1 MNMNLKTPVL
11 VAGSALLIA
20 ISSLLQPD
28 GSTLLGAVQTL
39 LLGVGI
45 LGCLMAVLR
54 FVKSSKNSS
63 GKKKKR

>member
-1 MNMNLKTPVL
+1 MNLKTPVL
-11 VAGSALLIA
+11 VAGSVLLIA

-45 LGCLMAVLR
+45 LGCLMAALR